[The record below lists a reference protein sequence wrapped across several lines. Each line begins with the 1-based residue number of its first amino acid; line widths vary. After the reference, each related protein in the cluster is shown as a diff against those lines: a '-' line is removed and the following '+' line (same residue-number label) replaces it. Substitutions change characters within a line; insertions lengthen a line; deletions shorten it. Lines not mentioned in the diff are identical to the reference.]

1 MNALSSFFLGNKRLP
16 HTQMQMKNIH
26 IMCFADRSFLG
37 MSLLNSV
44 VLDDV
49 FVGPKAF
56 YWMICYL
63 VDHSRGKRNICETA
77 FVESGWL
84 TLVRKNVIYLFFSNS
99 CLQKATI
106 EFTEKDLYWVKCEF
120 S

>member
-1 MNALSSFFLGNKRLP
+1 MHALCSFFLGNKQLP
-16 HTQMQMKNIH
+16 HTQIQMKITH

-44 VLDDV
+44 VLDA

-63 VDHSRGKRNICETA
+63 VDHSRGKRNIWETA

-84 TLVRKNVIYLFFSNS
+84 TLVRKNIIYLFFSNS
-99 CLQKATI
+99 CMQKATI
-106 EFTEKDLYWVKCEF
+106 EFTEKELYWVKCGF

>member
-1 MNALSSFFLGNKRLP
+1 MNALCAFFLGNKQLP

-56 YWMICYL
+56 YWVICYL

-84 TLVRKNVIYLFFSNS
+84 TLVRKNIIYLFFFKQLLAKGNN
-99 CLQKATI
+99 
-106 EFTEKDLYWVKCEF
+106 
-120 S
+120 